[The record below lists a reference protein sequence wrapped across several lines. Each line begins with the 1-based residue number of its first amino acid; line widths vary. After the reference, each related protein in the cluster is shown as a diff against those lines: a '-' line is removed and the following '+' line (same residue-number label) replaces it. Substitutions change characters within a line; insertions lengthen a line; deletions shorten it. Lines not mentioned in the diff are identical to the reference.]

1 MSAVGVYK
9 LTKVMAPVAEPEADK
24 PAFELI
30 TVEEQLENLKK
41 NDPDE
46 VEQFERIM
54 SAHII
59 ISEDGKM
66 VMGIPIPADAPEE
79 EVQRAR
85 ERGRIYEEHL
95 LMELYRIKYEG
106 DDLYMY
112 DSNQMLTGE
121 EWVKIST
128 ENEGELNL
136 IMQVYNKI

>member
-54 SAHII
+54 
-59 ISEDGKM
+59 
-66 VMGIPIPADAPEE
+66 
-79 EVQRAR
+79 
-85 ERGRIYEEHL
+85 RGRIYEEHL